1 MNGVI
6 EGIWLTEYEHNDDA
20 KLYHYD
26 HADLWYKEEALA
38 FPSMNIPESQIPEK
52 GSDSERISM
61 W

>member
-1 MNGVI
+1 MLSSTIYTLG
-6 EGIWLTEYEHNDDA
+6 GPWFRDHQFC
-20 KLYHYD
+20 D

>member
-38 FPSMNIPESQIPEK
+38 FPSMNIPDTREME
-52 GSDSERISM
+52 EYAHL
-61 W
+61 